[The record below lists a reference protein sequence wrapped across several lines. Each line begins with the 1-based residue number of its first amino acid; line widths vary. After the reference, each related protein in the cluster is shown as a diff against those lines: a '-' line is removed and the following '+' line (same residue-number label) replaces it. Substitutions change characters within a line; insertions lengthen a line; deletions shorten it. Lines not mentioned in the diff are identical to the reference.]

1 MEAVN
6 EGCRL
11 VAQAK
16 ELLVLCMKESEPCHH
31 TRDAAILLDRAL
43 EKLSSST

>member
-6 EGCRL
+6 EGCKL

-16 ELLVLCMKESEPCHH
+16 ELLLKYLEADDHPYEHLQNS
-31 TRDAAILLDRAL
+31 RILLDRAL
-43 EKLSSST
+43 EKLAV